1 MAQGDSV
8 ISMLSRRDQLKF
20 LALRV
25 QIPRIHK
32 LDWKEDRV
40 SRDWLEKISA
50 LNSSIAGANT
60 ITIGEEIE
68 AAIRSIQDNES
79 QRRTSLSG
87 LLKPCNAAP
96 FELQQS
102 HPDES
107 YLDQEP
113 QPLPEI
119 RLEVGMCHGR
129 KPDSTYI
136 SLVSQT
142 QIPASFSAQI
152 SKRRHSD
159 GNFIVSQST
168 PEMKCIIVKEHSQP
182 PPVFFTPQVN
192 LEAKRKLSFEYI
204 QEVSKLGCVLQAN

>member
-8 ISMLSRRDQLKF
+8 ISMLSKRDQLKF

-25 QIPRIHK
+25 QIPRFHK
-32 LDWKEDRV
+32 LDWKGDRV

-60 ITIGEEIE
+60 ITIGKDIE

-79 QRRTSLSG
+79 ERRTSLSG

-113 QPLPEI
+113 EPLPEI
-119 RLEVGMCHGR
+119 LEVGMCHGR

-152 SKRRHSD
+152 SKRSHSD
-159 GNFIVSQST
+159 GKFIVPQLT
-168 PEMKCIIVKEHSQP
+168 PEMKCVIVKEHSPP
-182 PPVFFTPQVN
+182 PPVFFTRQVN

-204 QEVSKLGCVLQAN
+204 QEVSKLGCVLQVN